1 MNKSHLPLITW
12 HKISLQKPKMSQNCR
27 KQLRRRQKVIAED
40 YKADYGF
47 TKACR
52 IPIKKYKCR
61 KQADIDLEEIGEIDS
76 NEVKKTRLSSILLC
90 LEGMPLVYIRGIN
103 STSFLINEKL
113 TFGCF
118 EL

>member
-1 MNKSHLPLITW
+1 
-12 HKISLQKPKMSQNCR
+12 MSQNCR

-103 STSFLINEKL
+103 STSFNQRKIDIW
-113 TFGCF
+113 
-118 EL
+118 